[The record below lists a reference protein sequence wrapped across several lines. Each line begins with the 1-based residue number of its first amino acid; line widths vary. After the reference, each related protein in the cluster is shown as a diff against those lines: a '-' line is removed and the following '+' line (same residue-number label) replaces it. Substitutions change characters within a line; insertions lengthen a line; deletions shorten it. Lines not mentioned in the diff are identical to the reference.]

1 MTKKEINKFLINN
14 IDELTQKF
22 IDKVNSDRNQS
33 KHFITYYLVY
43 KENKD
48 LDLNQFKFTNTYR
61 YSENQIFEINY
72 DDVDKEYLKMFDI
85 FSTLAVNEQVYK
97 LAFKKALEKKIKNRK

>member
-1 MTKKEINKFLINN
+1 MTKKEINTFLINH
-14 IDELTQKF
+14 IEELAQKL

-43 KENKD
+43 KEKKD
-48 LDLNQFKFTNTYR
+48 LNLNQFEFTNTYR

-85 FSTLAVNEQVYK
+85 FSTSAVNEKIYK
-97 LAFKKALEKKIKNRK
+97 LAFKKALEKKIKNRR